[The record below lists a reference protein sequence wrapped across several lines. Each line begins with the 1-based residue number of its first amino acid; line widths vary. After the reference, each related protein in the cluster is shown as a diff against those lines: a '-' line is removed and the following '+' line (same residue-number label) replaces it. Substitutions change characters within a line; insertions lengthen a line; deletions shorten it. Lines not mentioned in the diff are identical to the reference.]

1 MRLSSLKNDRQETV
15 YQDASPCPRNHP
27 TYPCSANL
35 IPLQALAWLL
45 ASTLLLGGCML
56 GPDFV
61 KPDAQVA
68 GEWLEADN
76 PKVKRDSTESREWWT
91 AFNDPALNALVQKA
105 YQQNLPLRIAGL
117 RILAAR
123 ARLGIAI
130 GNFYPQQQG
139 ISAEA
144 SANRLSENAPNARL
158 IDHSH
163 GNYLIGFD
171 AAWELD
177 FWGRFRRGIE
187 SADAQFIATVANY
200 DDILVSLTAEV
211 ARTYVLIRTFQQRI
225 EIAEDNVRIQQRSL
239 EIADV
244 RFRNGLVTEL
254 DVTQAKTLLRN
265 TQASVPRLQA
275 GLRQAKNALSVLL
288 AIPPSNLQ
296 EVLTGPEL
304 IPTPPTEVAVG
315 IPAELLRRRPDIRR
329 AELVAAAQ
337 SARIGIARTD
347 LFPRIAILGFV
358 GLQSSENGEAIAKNA
373 TFTDLFKGDSLTY
386 FIGPTVEWP
395 ILNYGRLKNNVRV
408 QDARFQQLIV
418 NYQNTVLEAAKEVE
432 DGLIGFLR
440 SQDEVR
446 YLLDSV
452 EASKRSVELSLI
464 QYRDGAVSYQRV
476 LDSQQSLVD
485 QQDLWTA
492 TRGDVALNL
501 VATYKA
507 LGGGWQIREGK
518 ELIPVQTQQ
527 VMAERTDW
535 GDLLT
540 PAALE
545 VPPPGEAAQIFPLRM
560 PDF

>member
-1 MRLSSLKNDRQETV
+1 
-15 YQDASPCPRNHP
+15 
-27 TYPCSANL
+27 
-35 IPLQALAWLL
+35 
-45 ASTLLLGGCML
+45 ML

-61 KPDAQVA
+61 KPDSQVA

-76 PKVKRDSTESREWWT
+76 PKVKSDSTESREWWT
-91 AFNDPALNALVQKA
+91 AFKDPVLNALVQKS

-130 GNFYPQQQG
+130 GNLYPQQQR
-139 ISAEA
+139 ITAEA
-144 SANRLSENAPNARL
+144 SKVRLSENAPNSRL

-187 SADAQFIATVANY
+187 SADAQLVAFVANY

-211 ARTYVLIRTFQQRI
+211 ARTYVLIRTFQERI
-225 EIAEDNVRIQQRSL
+225 EIAEDNVRIQQRSLEIADVRSL

-265 TQASVPRLQA
+265 TQASVPRLQI

-288 AIPPSNLQ
+288 AIPPSHLQ

-315 IPAELLRRRPDIRR
+315 IPADLLRRRPDIRR

-337 SARIGIARTD
+337 SARIGVARTD
-347 LFPRIAILGFV
+347 LFPRIAILGMV
-358 GLQSSENGEAIAKNA
+358 GLQSSSNGEVIAKDA
-373 TFTDLFKGDSLTY
+373 KFTDLFKGDSLTY

-418 NYQNTVLEAAKEVE
+418 NYKNRVLEAAKEVE

-518 ELIPVQTQQ
+518 EFIPVQTQQ

-535 GDLLT
+535 GDLLS